1 MRLLPLFLLL
11 VAAFLTACVQV
22 PVNTDTKVSNLA
34 VTSVW
39 DIPTKFPVGAKYS
52 ISPQHLKKV
61 SNKKG
66 EIKNAYQRY
75 ADAIKANFDEHG
87 FQEASNTDT
96 AEFYVRFVLA
106 LSEDLDDKTISE
118 KFGITPGLQES
129 QELYKGSIL
138 VAINDAKTGQR
149 IWHGAI
155 QGFVQE
161 EATEQEREK
170 RRRYVLNM
178 VLAQFYKS
186 H

>member
-11 VAAFLTACVQV
+11 VAASLTACVQV
-22 PVNTDTKVSNLA
+22 PVIKDTKVSNLA

-61 SNKKG
+61 LNKKG

-87 FQEASNTDT
+87 FQEATNADT

-118 KFGITPGLQES
+118 KLVLHQGYRKAKSLIRAVFWWRLVMQKLGNEYGMALFKGLFKKRLRSKKEKS
-129 QELYKGSIL
+129 VDVMCL
-138 VAINDAKTGQR
+138 
-149 IWHGAI
+149 IWC
-155 QGFVQE
+155 
-161 EATEQEREK
+161 
-170 RRRYVLNM
+170 
-178 VLAQFYKS
+178 
-186 H
+186 